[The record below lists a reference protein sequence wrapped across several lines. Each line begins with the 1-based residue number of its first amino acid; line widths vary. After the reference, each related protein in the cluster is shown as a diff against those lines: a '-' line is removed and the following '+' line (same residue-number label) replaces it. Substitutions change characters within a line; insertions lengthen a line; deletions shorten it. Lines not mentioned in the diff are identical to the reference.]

1 MGRKGIKYDRHQEMP
16 CPKCGYDTSET
27 KALSMSTR
35 THKFGRQQQT
45 GFGQTDD
52 DYDDADYGGD
62 SGTFGGYGGAYGC
75 SGGYGGNDDDD
86 AEDDDE
92 DDDES
97 SEEEESE
104 DEEAVNKE

>member
-1 MGRKGIKYDRHQEMP
+1 MP

-52 DYDDADYGGD
+52 DYDDASYGGYADYGGD

-92 DDDES
+92 DDDDES

-104 DEEAVNKE
+104 DEEAGNKE